1 VQDRISQYPLSL
13 EVRASWH
20 GIGETN
26 PNDEYRILLSTGG
39 PACQLVG
46 DLGNMGQPDSV
57 KIQMQDWGT
66 PWLNLWIDQDEE
78 DALLAFAQQFY
89 FGES

>member
-1 VQDRISQYPLSL
+1 
-13 EVRASWH
+13 
-20 GIGETN
+20 
-26 PNDEYRILLSTGG
+26 
-39 PACQLVG
+39 
-46 DLGNMGQPDSV
+46 MGQPDSV